1 MIKNEALL
9 LFYFV
14 NKEELLLE
22 GLFVGLFK
30 TSIPRKALP
39 RRHNAGWWSDCSL
52 IPVKEKKGNLINII
66 ETSVVWGRDLLI
78 ADNHLITYNMNHL
91 LQYQDSGI
99 IHLSIL

>member
-39 RRHNAGWWSDCSL
+39 RRHNAG
-52 IPVKEKKGNLINII
+52 
-66 ETSVVWGRDLLI
+66 
-78 ADNHLITYNMNHL
+78 
-91 LQYQDSGI
+91 
-99 IHLSIL
+99 